1 MVNEQTSM
9 QGCYKNLVC
18 PDCKTKLKQKG
29 NSLLCDTC
37 HKEYPLIN
45 GIPVFI
51 EKEIQ
56 QFWDETTKRREHIY
70 NNPLRVSE
78 YYFRYVGN
86 WHTMLDL
93 GCGDAIFSAPLSD
106 KIKDIYCVDPSLIAL
121 ERIFRRKLDNLYPIL
136 ATGDK
141 LPFPSNFFDGVFSIF
156 VIEHIKNPKKI
167 LNEIHRVLKP
177 DGELV
182 ISTDSKYYYKYFR
195 FPLEWVKGNF
205 NVRKNDPTHVSLMT
219 PKQMRHLLKETNFRI
234 EIDGMHFFIRES
246 RRKKIPQSF
255 SDTFLSTTIIYKC
268 RLKPHPMS

>member
-1 MVNEQTSM
+1 MINEKRNR
-9 QGCYKNLVC
+9 QGFYKNFVC
-18 PDCKTKLKQKG
+18 PDCKTKLKQKR

-37 HKEYPLIN
+37 RKEYLLIN

-56 QFWDETTKRREHIY
+56 QFRDEVTKRREHIY
-70 NNPLRVSE
+70 DKPLCVNE
-78 YYFRYVGN
+78 YYSKYVGN
-86 WHTMLDL
+86 WNTMLDL
-93 GCGDAIFSAPLSD
+93 GCGDAVSSAAVSD
-106 KIKDIYCVDPSLIAL
+106 KVKEIYCVDPSRIAL
-121 ERIFRRKLDNLYPIL
+121 GRIFRRKLDNLYPIL
-136 ATGDK
+136 ATGHK

-156 VIEHIKNPKKI
+156 VIEHIKNPKKM

-177 DGELV
+177 DAQLV
-182 ISTDSKYYYKYFR
+182 ISTASKYYYKYFR

-219 PKQMRHLLKETNFRI
+219 PKEMRHLLKETNFRI
-234 EIDGMHFFIRES
+234 EIDDMHFFIRES

-255 SDTFLSTTIIYKC
+255 SDTFLSTSIIYKC